1 MASTLRKRIAL
12 RRKIQILRAHTISK
26 SLKLKL
32 EAFKREYSNLM
43 AIKREY
49 LKLMNQ
55 MKMPNKNVEVK
66 KVGQGFLVRVN
77 CEKGTDRLVTILEAF
92 DKMGLNVLQ
101 ARVSCSNVFALE
113 AIAAAQDQALDVK
126 EVTKALLRT
135 IEKKEG
141 EATLY

>member
-1 MASTLRKRIAL
+1 MDSMLRKRIAL
-12 RRKIQILRAHTISK
+12 RRKMHIVRAHTISK

-49 LKLMNQ
+49 LKLMQQ
-55 MKMPNKNVEVK
+55 MKMPNKVVEVQ
-66 KVGQGFLVRVN
+66 KVGQGFHVRVN

-92 DKMGLNVLQ
+92 DEMGLNVQQ

-113 AIAAAQDQALDVK
+113 AIAAAAQDHALDVK

-135 IEKKEG
+135 IEKKGG
-141 EATLY
+141 EATH